1 MVYNIVQQH
10 QGFINVYSE
19 LGIGTCF
26 NIYLPEILKTET
38 ETETVSAIEKDF
50 YYDGCILCI
59 DDELPI
65 HTIVTDMLE
74 EYGMTVICAN
84 TGAEGL
90 QIFEKSFSDI
100 DLVILDLAMPGLSGK
115 EVFKKLKKINPLVK
129 VLLTSG
135 YKQDKRVKEA
145 LILGINGFLKKPF
158 TLESL
163 INSVAKIIM

>member
-1 MVYNIVQQH
+1 
-10 QGFINVYSE
+10 
-19 LGIGTCF
+19 
-26 NIYLPEILKTET
+26 
-38 ETETVSAIEKDF
+38 
-50 YYDGCILCI
+50 LCI

-65 HTIVTDMLE
+65 HTIVKDMLE

-84 TGAEGL
+84 NGAEGL

-135 YKQDKRVKEA
+135 YKHDKRVKEA
-145 LILGINGFLKKPF
+145 LGLGINGFLKKPF

-163 INSVAKIIM
+163 INSVAEIIM